1 VLIHVFNFTNG
12 QIWSRGP
19 GENELQEEAVNY
31 SAASPLSTL
40 LVQDMSDVI
49 KNYEFLADAAR
60 DISPSQ
66 NRAIYLLIIFFQQ
79 LPKF

>member
-12 QIWSRGP
+12 QIWPGGP
-19 GENELQEEAVNY
+19 GENKLQEEAVNY
-31 SAASPLSTL
+31 SAAL

>member
-1 VLIHVFNFTNG
+1 
-12 QIWSRGP
+12 
-19 GENELQEEAVNY
+19 
-31 SAASPLSTL
+31 
-40 LVQDMSDVI
+40 MSDVI